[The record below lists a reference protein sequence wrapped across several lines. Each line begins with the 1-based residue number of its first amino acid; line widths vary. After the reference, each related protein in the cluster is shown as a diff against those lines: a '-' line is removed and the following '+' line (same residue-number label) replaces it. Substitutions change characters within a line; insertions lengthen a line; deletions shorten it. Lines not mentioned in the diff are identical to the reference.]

1 MLKVSVIIPCY
12 NVENYIDKCLASVI
26 NQTYKDFEIILID
39 DGSTDNTLNKCI
51 EWKNKDRR
59 IVLVSKKNEGLGE
72 TRNLGISMAK
82 SEYVTFLD
90 ADDWWDS
97 DYIFKMIQ
105 GSQKG
110 KNDLVVCDINIVYK
124 TKICE
129 ENKISKIRLPYGNID
144 IKKEKYLLS
153 KARTQAWGKL
163 YKKSLFIK
171 NNIKEPMHA
180 YEDVATTPYIVAKAN
195 SVFHVNKPMYF
206 YFKNREGSI
215 INRFSFI
222 DDLLL
227 SLEEVTELFKRDN
240 LFDEYKY
247 ELRRI
252 LWGELCFLYRMLD
265 TKFKDN
271 DMEKKL
277 ELCKKCDKIVYETF
291 PELQFIA
298 KQRFFAIN
306 ENIRNGLS
314 NIIPEKKQILN
325 DLQKADFAILF
336 KSESLQS
343 DFKGKIIY
351 LNDID
356 KDIDDKEQIIW
367 DLADRIYDKL
377 IN

>member
-1 MLKVSVIIPCY
+1 
-12 NVENYIDKCLASVI
+12 
-26 NQTYKDFEIILID
+26 
-39 DGSTDNTLNKCI
+39 
-51 EWKNKDRR
+51 
-59 IVLVSKKNEGLGE
+59 
-72 TRNLGISMAK
+72 
-82 SEYVTFLD
+82 
-90 ADDWWDS
+90 
-97 DYIFKMIQ
+97 MIQ

-110 KNDLVVCDINIVYK
+110 KNDLVGCDINIVYK